1 MKMEIIVAL
10 IAAGAT
16 VLTII
21 GSIVAVKVTS
31 NSQIKEQKI
40 IADREMKRKYYN
52 AFIEAFTQKLF
63 YINKPDCMEK
73 IEAEMTFVLE
83 ANRLPLYAS
92 EEMIQFIERI
102 KNSTIAKETKMEEF
116 LVILRKDLCENS
128 FDNFSDIKK
137 ITLVM
142 PNRVI
147 YTDLNGRKISF
158 SKIVLKYNGR
168 QLPVYKDHIPKK
180 DRLHFCVGGSL
191 IF

>member
-40 IADREMKRKYYN
+40 AADREMKRKYYN
-52 AFIEAFTQKLF
+52 AFIEAFTKKFF

-92 EEMIQFIERI
+92 EEMIQFIDRI
-102 KNSTIAKETKMEEF
+102 KNPQIAKETKMEEL

-128 FDNFSDIKK
+128 FDNFSDIKE
-137 ITLVM
+137 ITLTM

-147 YTDLNGRKISF
+147 YTDLNGRKNI
-158 SKIVLKYNGR
+158 I
-168 QLPVYKDHIPKK
+168 
-180 DRLHFCVGGSL
+180 
-191 IF
+191 

>member
-40 IADREMKRKYYN
+40 AADREMKRKYYN
-52 AFIEAFTQKLF
+52 AFIEAFTKKLF

-92 EEMIQFIERI
+92 EEMIQFIEKI
-102 KNSTIAKETKMEEF
+102 KNPQIAKETKMEEL

-128 FDNFSDIKK
+128 FDNFSDIKE
-137 ITLVM
+137 ITLTM

-147 YTDLNGRKISF
+147 YTDLNGRKNI
-158 SKIVLKYNGR
+158 I
-168 QLPVYKDHIPKK
+168 
-180 DRLHFCVGGSL
+180 
-191 IF
+191 

>member
-40 IADREMKRKYYN
+40 IADREMKRKYSN

-147 YTDLNGRKISF
+147 YTDLNGRKNI
-158 SKIVLKYNGR
+158 I
-168 QLPVYKDHIPKK
+168 
-180 DRLHFCVGGSL
+180 
-191 IF
+191 

>member
-40 IADREMKRKYYN
+40 AADREMKRKYYN
-52 AFIEAFTQKLF
+52 AFIEAFTKKLF

-102 KNSTIAKETKMEEF
+102 KNPQIAKETKMEEL
-116 LVILRKDLCENS
+116 LVILR
-128 FDNFSDIKK
+128 
-137 ITLVM
+137 
-142 PNRVI
+142 
-147 YTDLNGRKISF
+147 
-158 SKIVLKYNGR
+158 
-168 QLPVYKDHIPKK
+168 
-180 DRLHFCVGGSL
+180 
-191 IF
+191 

>member
-52 AFIEAFTQKLF
+52 AFIEAFTKKLF

-147 YTDLNGRKISF
+147 YTDLNGRKNI
-158 SKIVLKYNGR
+158 I
-168 QLPVYKDHIPKK
+168 
-180 DRLHFCVGGSL
+180 
-191 IF
+191 

>member
-1 MKMEIIVAL
+1 MRMKMEIIVAL

-116 LVILRKDLCENS
+116 LVIL
-128 FDNFSDIKK
+128 
-137 ITLVM
+137 
-142 PNRVI
+142 
-147 YTDLNGRKISF
+147 
-158 SKIVLKYNGR
+158 
-168 QLPVYKDHIPKK
+168 
-180 DRLHFCVGGSL
+180 
-191 IF
+191 

>member
-52 AFIEAFTQKLF
+52 GFIEAFTQKLF

-147 YTDLNGRKISF
+147 YTDLNGRKNI
-158 SKIVLKYNGR
+158 I
-168 QLPVYKDHIPKK
+168 
-180 DRLHFCVGGSL
+180 
-191 IF
+191 

>member
-40 IADREMKRKYYN
+40 AADRKMKRKYYN
-52 AFIEAFTQKLF
+52 AFIEAFTKKLF

-102 KNSTIAKETKMEEF
+102 KNPQIAKETKMEEF
-116 LVILRKDLCENS
+116 LIILRRDLCENT
-128 FDNFSDIKK
+128 FENFSDIKG
-137 ITLVM
+137 ISLVL
-142 PNRVI
+142 PSKVI
-147 YTDLNGRKISF
+147 YTNSNGQKNIT
-158 SKIVLKYNGR
+158 
-168 QLPVYKDHIPKK
+168 
-180 DRLHFCVGGSL
+180 
-191 IF
+191 

>member
-40 IADREMKRKYYN
+40 AADREMKRKYYN
-52 AFIEAFTQKLF
+52 AFIEAFTKKLF

-102 KNSTIAKETKMEEF
+102 KNPQIAKETKMEEL

-128 FDNFSDIKK
+128 FDNFSDIKE
-137 ITLVM
+137 ITLTM

-147 YTDLNGRKISF
+147 YTDLNGRKNI
-158 SKIVLKYNGR
+158 I
-168 QLPVYKDHIPKK
+168 
-180 DRLHFCVGGSL
+180 
-191 IF
+191 

>member
-40 IADREMKRKYYN
+40 AADREMKRKYYN
-52 AFIEAFTQKLF
+52 AFIEAFTKKLF

-102 KNSTIAKETKMEEF
+102 RNPQIAKETKMEEL

-128 FDNFSDIKK
+128 FDNFSDIKE
-137 ITLVM
+137 ITLTM

-147 YTDLNGRKISF
+147 YTDLNGRKNI
-158 SKIVLKYNGR
+158 I
-168 QLPVYKDHIPKK
+168 
-180 DRLHFCVGGSL
+180 
-191 IF
+191 

>member
-40 IADREMKRKYYN
+40 AADREMKRKYYN
-52 AFIEAFTQKLF
+52 AFIEAFTKKLF

-147 YTDLNGRKISF
+147 YTDLNGRKNI
-158 SKIVLKYNGR
+158 I
-168 QLPVYKDHIPKK
+168 
-180 DRLHFCVGGSL
+180 
-191 IF
+191 

>member
-1 MKMEIIVAL
+1 
-10 IAAGAT
+10 
-16 VLTII
+16 
-21 GSIVAVKVTS
+21 
-31 NSQIKEQKI
+31 
-40 IADREMKRKYYN
+40 MKRKYYN

-137 ITLVM
+137 IALVM

-147 YTDLNGRKISF
+147 FTDLKQRK
-158 SKIVLKYNGR
+158 Y
-168 QLPVYKDHIPKK
+168 QKK
-180 DRLHFCVGGSL
+180 R
-191 IF
+191 

>member
-1 MKMEIIVAL
+1 MSVLPLSLAL
-10 IAAGAT
+10 TCCVPDMPHI
-16 VLTII
+16 
-21 GSIVAVKVTS
+21 
-31 NSQIKEQKI
+31 IKEQKI

-52 AFIEAFTQKLF
+52 AFIEAFTKKLF

-128 FDNFSDIKK
+128 FDNFSDIKE
-137 ITLVM
+137 ITLTM

-147 YTDLNGRKISF
+147 YTDLNGRKNI
-158 SKIVLKYNGR
+158 I
-168 QLPVYKDHIPKK
+168 
-180 DRLHFCVGGSL
+180 
-191 IF
+191 

>member
-10 IAAGAT
+10 IAAVAT

-40 IADREMKRKYYN
+40 AADREMKRKYYN
-52 AFIEAFTQKLF
+52 AFIEAFTKKLF

-102 KNSTIAKETKMEEF
+102 KNPQIAKETKMEEL

-128 FDNFSDIKK
+128 FDNFSDIKE
-137 ITLVM
+137 ITLTM

-147 YTDLNGRKISF
+147 YTDLNGRKNI
-158 SKIVLKYNGR
+158 I
-168 QLPVYKDHIPKK
+168 
-180 DRLHFCVGGSL
+180 
-191 IF
+191 

>member
-1 MKMEIIVAL
+1 MKMEMEIIVAL

-40 IADREMKRKYYN
+40 VADREMKRKYYN
-52 AFIEAFTQKLF
+52 AFIEAFTKKLF

-102 KNSTIAKETKMEEF
+102 KNPQIAKETKMEEF

-128 FDNFSDIKK
+128 FDNFSDIKE
-137 ITLVM
+137 ITLTM

-147 YTDLNGRKISF
+147 YTDLNGRKNI
-158 SKIVLKYNGR
+158 I
-168 QLPVYKDHIPKK
+168 
-180 DRLHFCVGGSL
+180 
-191 IF
+191 

>member
-1 MKMEIIVAL
+1 MIMEIIVAL

-40 IADREMKRKYYN
+40 AADREMKRKYYN
-52 AFIEAFTQKLF
+52 AFIEAFTKKLF
-63 YINKPDCMEK
+63 YTNKPDCIEK
-73 IEAEMTFVLE
+73 IEADMAFVLE

-102 KNSTIAKETKMEEF
+102 KNPKIAKETKMEEF

-128 FDNFSDIKK
+128 FDNFLDIKG
-137 ITLVM
+137 ITLTM

-147 YTDLNGRKISF
+147 YTDLNGRKNI
-158 SKIVLKYNGR
+158 I
-168 QLPVYKDHIPKK
+168 
-180 DRLHFCVGGSL
+180 
-191 IF
+191 